1 MDHFIQERNIA
12 VPLFI
17 AVGER
22 DQNSE
27 LNSVETKSGR
37 VFKYWSELV
46 ETIKEC

>member
-1 MDHFIQERNIA
+1 MDHFTQERNT
-12 VPLFI
+12 LFI
-17 AVGER
+17 AIGEK
-22 DQNSE
+22 DQDSE